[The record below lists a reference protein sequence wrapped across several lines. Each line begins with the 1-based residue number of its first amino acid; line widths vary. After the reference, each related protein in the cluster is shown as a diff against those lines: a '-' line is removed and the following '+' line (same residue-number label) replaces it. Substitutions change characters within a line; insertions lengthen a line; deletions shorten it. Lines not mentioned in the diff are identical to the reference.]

1 MNNSLYTDLVQKNE
15 KLAVIGLG
23 YVGLPIALEFAR
35 KISVVGF
42 DINAERVEMMR
53 NGIDPSNEL
62 EKEAFEGCDITFTD
76 SLEELAKARFYI
88 VAVPT
93 PIDKFNRPD
102 LTPLLK
108 ASESVGKVLKK
119 GDYVVYES
127 TVYPGCTEEDCIPV
141 LERLSGLK
149 FRTDFMVGY
158 SPERINPGDKE
169 HTLAKITK
177 VVSGC
182 CAVSL
187 DVIAKTYELVVDA
200 GVHRAPTIKTAEAAK
215 IIENTQRDLNIAL
228 MNELSV
234 IFGKMDINTYEVLE
248 AAGTKWNFLKF
259 SPGLVGGHCIGVDP
273 YYLTHK
279 ASQVGYHAKVIL
291 SGREINDYMGS
302 HVARQVVKRLIEKD
316 AVLKQSRVLVLGT
329 TFKENVSDIR
339 NSKVIDVLNELA
351 SYSLQ
356 VEAADPHASTLEFA
370 HEYNFT
376 LSAGPSGMYDAVI
389 VCVSHKEYTRLGET
403 DFAAILKPG
412 GVLADI
418 KGLYRTQ
425 DWKTKF
431 DYWSL

>member
-1 MNNSLYTDLVQKNE
+1 MSNLYEQIVSKNE

-23 YVGLPIALEFAR
+23 YVGLPIALEFAG
-35 KISVVGF
+35 KVSVIGF

-62 EKEAFEGCDITFTD
+62 EKEAFENRDIVFTN
-76 SLEELAKARFYI
+76 SLEELAKAKFYI

-141 LERLSGLK
+141 LERISGLK
-149 FRTDFMVGY
+149 FNEDFKVGY

-182 CAVSL
+182 CAESL

-200 GVHRAPTIKTAEAAK
+200 GVHRAANIKTAEAAK

-234 IFGKMDINTYEVLE
+234 IFNKMGINTYEVLE

-291 SGREINDYMGS
+291 SGREVNDNMGA
-302 HVARQVVKRLIEKD
+302 HVARQVVKKLIEKD
-316 AVLKQSRVLVLGT
+316 AVLKESRVLVMGT

-339 NSKVIDVLNELA
+339 NSKVIDVLKEFS

-356 VEAADPHASTLEFA
+356 VEAVDPYASVEEFE
-370 HEYNFT
+370 HEYGFK
-376 LSAGPSGMYDAVI
+376 LSTSPSGKYDAVI
-389 VCVSHKEYTRLGET
+389 VCVSHKDYVNTT
-403 DFAAILKPG
+403 AADFSELLKPSG
-412 GVLADI
+412 ILADI
-418 KGLYRTQ
+418 KGLYRNN
-425 DWKTKF
+425 DWKSSF